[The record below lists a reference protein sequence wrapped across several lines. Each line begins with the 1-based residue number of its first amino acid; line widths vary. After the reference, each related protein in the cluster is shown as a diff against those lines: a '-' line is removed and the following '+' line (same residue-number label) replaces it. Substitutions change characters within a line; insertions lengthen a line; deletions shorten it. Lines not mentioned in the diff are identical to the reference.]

1 MSQVTVTSLKNLQ
14 NEVRYGEGETL
25 RTDEPVSAGG
35 DETGPDPY
43 TLVLA
48 ALGSCISMT
57 VTLYARRKQW
67 PLEKVIV
74 NLSQRRVHARD
85 CAECADNVEGYVH
98 RIERTVTLEGNL
110 TQDQHVRL
118 QEIAGKCPV
127 HKTLTSPII
136 VVDKESP
143 ETKSEPEGLP

>member
-35 DETGPDPY
+35 DGTGPDPY

-85 CAECADNVEGYVH
+85 CAECADDVEGYVH
-98 RIERTVTLEGNL
+98 RIERTVTFEGNL

-127 HKTLTSPII
+127 HRTLTSPII
-136 VVDKESP
+136 VV
-143 ETKSEPEGLP
+143 ETSEEAAL